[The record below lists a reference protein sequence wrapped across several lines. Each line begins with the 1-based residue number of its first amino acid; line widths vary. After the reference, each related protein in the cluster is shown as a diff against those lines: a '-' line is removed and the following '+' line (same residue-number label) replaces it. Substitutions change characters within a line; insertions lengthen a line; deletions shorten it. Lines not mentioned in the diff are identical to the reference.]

1 MNNSEKLAIT
11 LVRLGIKECILYHGW
26 TCSLSEQALASQPGL
41 KMTYFHHEQLPSM
54 AADAYYRIGKLPA
67 VVNISAGPAALNTLN
82 GVYGSYVDSVPVVY
96 ISGQLKHPS

>member
-1 MNNSEKLAIT
+1 
-11 LVRLGIKECILYHGW
+11 
-26 TCSLSEQALASQPGL
+26 
-41 KMTYFHHEQLPSM
+41 M

-96 ISGQLKHPS
+96 ISGQPKTSQLVRALVYRPAISTKSSIKSG